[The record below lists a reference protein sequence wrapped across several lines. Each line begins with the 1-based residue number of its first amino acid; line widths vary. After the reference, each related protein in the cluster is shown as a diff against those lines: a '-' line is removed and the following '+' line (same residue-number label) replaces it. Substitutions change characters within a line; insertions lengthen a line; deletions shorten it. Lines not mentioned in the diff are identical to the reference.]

1 METLKLIELKNYEKA
16 RITAFNGGRNLA
28 AKLRQ
33 YGLFIG
39 DQVHIIRTA
48 PFNGPILIESGGREI
63 ALGKGI
69 AGKVMV
75 KKD

>member
-1 METLKLIELKNYEKA
+1 METINLLELKNHEMGH
-16 RITAFNGGRNLA
+16 ITAFEGGRNFSI
-28 AKLRQ
+28 KLRQ

-39 DQVHIIRTA
+39 DQVRIIRAA

-69 AGKVMV
+69 ARKIMV
-75 KKD
+75 KRN

>member
-1 METLKLIELKNYEKA
+1 MESINLLELKNQEKA
-16 RITAFNGGRNLA
+16 KITAFEGGRNLSI
-28 AKLRQ
+28 KLRQ

-69 AGKVMV
+69 ARKIMV
-75 KKD
+75 KRN